1 MKHITFGHPVG
12 IQRFDEILRVAFDSD
27 GSGFVNGFFG
37 YFLNCNINLGRFY
50 FKKEGHIWVTP
61 SIMYPAKVSFLNNHI
76 GLISKYF

>member
-37 YFLNCNINLGRFY
+37 YFLNCNINLGKIL
-50 FKKEGHIWVTP
+50 KKKVIFWVTT
-61 SIMYPAKVSFLNNHI
+61 SVTYVSFL
-76 GLISKYF
+76 SFF

>member
-37 YFLNCNINLGRFY
+37 YLLNCNINLEKIL
-50 FKKEGHIWVTP
+50 KK
-61 SIMYPAKVSFLNNHI
+61 KVIFELQLQLCI
-76 GLISKYF
+76 LLKFF